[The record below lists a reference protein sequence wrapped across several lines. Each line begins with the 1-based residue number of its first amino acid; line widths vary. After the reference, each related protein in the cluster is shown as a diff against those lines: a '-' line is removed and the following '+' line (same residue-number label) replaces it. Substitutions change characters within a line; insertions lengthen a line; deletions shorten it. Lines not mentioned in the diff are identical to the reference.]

1 MVFYYEQKLLQI
13 IAVKKLLQK
22 SLSRVKSQRYE
33 LREEK

>member
-22 SLSRVKSQRYE
+22 PLFRINSQRYE